1 LLALGSGQT
10 SISTLPTKRPLAL
23 TDKLKNKRRAN
34 FAEELELDPSASEL
48 EEQARAALLKA
59 APKPKGKSK
68 VAKASTVNDS
78 SPGPTVGAKEM
89 LKQLFDFKDLVR
101 EQVGEAQTMIPPLH
115 ADQKPTPSD
124 PYN

>member
-1 LLALGSGQT
+1 MALGSGQL

-59 APKPKGKSK
+59 APKPKGKSRL
-68 VAKASTVNDS
+68 AKASTVTDS

-89 LKQLFDFKDLVR
+89 LKHLFDFKDLVR

-115 ADQKPTPSD
+115 ADQKPTRSD